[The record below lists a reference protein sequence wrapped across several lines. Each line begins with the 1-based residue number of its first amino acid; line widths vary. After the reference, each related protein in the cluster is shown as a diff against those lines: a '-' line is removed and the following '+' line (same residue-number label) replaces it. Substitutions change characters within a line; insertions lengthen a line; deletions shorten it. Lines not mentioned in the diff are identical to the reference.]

1 MINVFIADDH
11 PVVIDGISAY
21 FQNSDN
27 INFVGS
33 AKNGIDCMEAIE
45 KIKIDVLL
53 LDYRM
58 PGKNGLEICREIR
71 ANHHEVKVLVIT
83 TYDNLPL
90 ISDFVNNG
98 AVGYVLKDA
107 SAHEIIEAVK
117 TVYTGG
123 RFYSESIRNKLMKS
137 FENKDSYF
145 LFKKIEK
152 DVLRLLAK
160 GMNNKQIA
168 EELCIAEDTVK
179 SRRRDMLTRF
189 RQYQGEGNNMNS
201 LLYYAVK
208 NNLIE

>member
-1 MINVFIADDH
+1 MIRVFIADDH

-27 INFVGS
+27 IKFVGS
-33 AKNGIDCMEAIE
+33 AKNGIECMELLKATPV
-45 KIKIDVLL
+45 DVIL
-53 LDYRM
+53 LDYKM

-71 ANHHEVKVLVIT
+71 AKYHDVKVLVIT
-83 TYDNLPL
+83 TYDNPPL
-90 ISDFVNNG
+90 ISDFMNNG

-107 SAHEIIEAVK
+107 PAHEIIEAVI
-117 TVYTGG
+117 TVYRGG
-123 RFYSESIRNKLMKS
+123 RFYSESIRNILMKS
-137 FENKDSYF
+137 FENKDRYF

-152 DVLRLLAK
+152 EVLRLLVK

-189 RQYQGEGNNMNS
+189 RQYFGDDNNMNS